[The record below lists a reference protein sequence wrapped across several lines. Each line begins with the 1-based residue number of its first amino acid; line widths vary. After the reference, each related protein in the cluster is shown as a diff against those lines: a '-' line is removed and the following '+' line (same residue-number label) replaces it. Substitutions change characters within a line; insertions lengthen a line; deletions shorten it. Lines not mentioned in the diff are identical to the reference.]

1 MAHPSAAGELE
12 SYSAKIKTKKIIRTV
27 ICVFLCV
34 ISILPFYVMLINAT
48 LSSDT
53 IKLGIH
59 LLPGNKLAH
68 NFTGMMDKASS
79 LGTSVWKAMGH
90 SALIA
95 IPATILQVYVAT
107 MTAYGLTVYQY
118 RLKNMAWSF
127 IMAIMMIPA
136 QVSIIGFM
144 EFMRKIG
151 LYGSYWPLIIPAA
164 AAPST
169 VYFMKQYMASSLSVE
184 IIEAARIDG
193 SGEFATFN
201 KIALPLM
208 KPAMAT
214 QAIFAFIASWNNL
227 YTPSMMIIDQ
237 GKKTLPMFVQAL
249 RSDFAKQDYGFVY
262 VGLSLTVL
270 PLLVVYFALS
280 KYIIAGVALGGVK
293 EYSNILKRGAVRK
306 QPLFSFL
313 KYE

>member
-1 MAHPSAAGELE
+1 MAKPEVAVDA
-12 SYSAKIKTKKIIRTV
+12 SYASKIRAKKIFRTI
-27 ICVFLCV
+27 ICVLLC
-34 ISILPFYVMLINAT
+34 ILSIFPFYIMIVNTT
-48 LSSDT
+48 LSSDV
-53 IKLGIH
+53 IKHGIR
-59 LLPGNKLAH
+59 LIPGNKLVS
-68 NFTGMMDKASS
+68 NFSGMLKRTAGK
-79 LGTSVWKAMGH
+79 GTTVWQAMWHSVI
-90 SALIA
+90 IA
-95 IPATILQVYVAT
+95 VPATVLQVYFAT
-107 MTAYGLTVYQY
+107 LTAYGLTVYQFKL
-118 RLKNMAWSF
+118 RNMAWSF

-144 EFMRKIG
+144 NLMIKFG
-151 LYGSYWPLIIPAA
+151 LYNTYWPLIIPAI

-169 VYFMKQYMASSLSVE
+169 VYFMKQYMTGALSVE

-227 YTPSMMIIDQ
+227 YTPTMMISDNR
-237 GKKTLPMFVQAL
+237 KYTLPMFITGL
-249 RSDFAKQDYGFVY
+249 KSDSIRTDYGFVY
-262 VGLSLTVL
+262 VGLTLTVL

-293 EYSNILKRGAVRK
+293 E
-306 QPLFSFL
+306 
-313 KYE
+313 